1 MVRMVVVLVCCWCVD
16 EEFEFGAVA
25 EYGFVLVTGV
35 DKLRC
40 PCCCVDFFVEA
51 HIFFCWVVTLWGYLY
66 RGVDGLIFFLI
77 ILFIIVC
84 II

>member
-51 HIFFCWVVTLWGYLY
+51 HIFSVGWSRCGVV
-66 RGVDGLIFFLI
+66 GVL
-77 ILFIIVC
+77 V
-84 II
+84 